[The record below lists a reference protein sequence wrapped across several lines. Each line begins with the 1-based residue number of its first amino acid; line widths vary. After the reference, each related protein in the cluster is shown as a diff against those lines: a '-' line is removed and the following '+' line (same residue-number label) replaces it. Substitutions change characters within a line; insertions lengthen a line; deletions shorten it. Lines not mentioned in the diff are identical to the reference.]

1 MQIFDEEVSYDD
13 VKDNL
18 GPLDSWIL
26 SKLNNLNIKVDNAFA
41 EYNFAD
47 TITSIERFFWH
58 DFCDEYIEAVK
69 YRLYTDVSDES
80 RRAAKYTLRTVVETS
95 LKLLAPIAPFF
106 VEEVYQYF
114 GDESI
119 HTTLWPEVNS
129 ELISE
134 EFEAKGDMTI
144 DLIDEVRRFKSASK
158 IPLNADLS
166 QVNVYTTDSDL
177 ISIFEE
183 FADDIKGTLKIK
195 DLAIK
200 SGKPEVHEKIIE
212 VEPDMSQIGPKF
224 KGDAGKIIGYLK
236 STPLDEID
244 SVLAENHELTI
255 GDLTVSEDM
264 LNIKKEIVGASGKK
278 VDILQSENL
287 DMILEVIR

>member
-1 MQIFDEEVSYDD
+1 M
-13 VKDNL
+13 
-18 GPLDSWIL
+18 
-26 SKLNNLNIKVDNAFA
+26 
-41 EYNFAD
+41 
-47 TITSIERFFWH
+47 
-58 DFCDEYIEAVK
+58 
-69 YRLYTDVSDES
+69 
-80 RRAAKYTLRTVVETS
+80 
-95 LKLLAPIAPFF
+95 LAPIAPFF
-106 VEEVYQYF
+106 TEEVYQYF

-119 HTTLWPEVNS
+119 HNTLWPEVNN

-134 EFEAKGDMTI
+134 EVESKGDMTV

-158 IPLNADLS
+158 IPLNAELAE
-166 QVNVYTTDSDL
+166 VNVYTTDNDL
-177 ISIFEE
+177 ISIFED
-183 FADDIKGTLKIK
+183 FATDIEGTLKIK
-195 DLAIK
+195 DLSIK

-244 SVLAENHELTI
+244 SILAENHELAI